1 MPHLYHNMEKEK
13 ILPIFRRDFC
23 VKEEEEMENKKNFT
37 IIAGVEALVAIFMWV
52 AVTRIAP
59 VCSGML
65 ELVSGKQVHM
75 KCYYTAVVFV
85 FVAVLLLVNAIVAIF
100 AKPSLVSGVMTI
112 ALAAVVFVVL
122 NDSIGIGICV
132 NPDMA
137 CHMTAP
143 FAKVSA
149 TVEIICG
156 LVYIFFGTKKEK

>member
-1 MPHLYHNMEKEK
+1 MLRKNPS
-13 ILPIFRRDFC
+13 DFSEGFLC
-23 VKEEEEMENKKNFT
+23 EGGRKMENKKKLNVV
-37 IIAGVEALVAIFMWV
+37 AAVEAIVAIFMWV
-52 AVTRIAP
+52 AVTKIAP

-85 FVAVLLLVNAIVAIF
+85 FIAVLLLVNAVVAIL

-112 ALAAVVFVVL
+112 ALAAVVFVAL
-122 NDSIGIGICV
+122 NDSIGIGICA

-156 LVYIFFGTKKEK
+156 LAYIFFAAKKEK